1 MVIKDDRD
9 DPKSMEVLQELENID
24 DECDEKGILF
34 VKIDDDSL
42 AKEYGIDDELP
53 TLVYFENK
61 IPSVY
66 QGDLMNE
73 EKVLEWLVRQMN
85 TDEIEEVSHE
95 MLDNL
100 VEKHNHIAVLIY
112 KSKDKQSEKVLKE
125 LGKKIIIDSIVW
137 HFRCFPNNNLKNI
150 FSEHIDD
157 DCDEKG
163 IVFVKTDDKEA
174 AEKYGI
180 KKLPVVL
187 FFKFQIPSQ
196 YNGDIM
202 NEEQVL
208 KWFVDQ
214 QETDEIED
222 VNSRTLK
229 SLIDSSESLAVLFY
243 DGDSPKSAIVLKDLE
258 EIDDDADRYDIPFVK
273 IDDDA
278 IAKEYGLDDEL
289 PILVYFENRL
299 PTVYEGDLTKEELV
313 LKWLIKQ
320 KTEDTVEE
328 VTEEILEDLIQEREY
343 VLVFFAPNNC
353 KECDDILAKC
363 LETID
368 DDTDEH
374 GILLVT
380 TDDLNI
386 AKKQAKVNK
395 FPALVL
401 FRNGEPVQYK
411 GDLRKPDS
419 ILKWVTSEEALDKPD
434 EIEEVNHK
442 MLDKMLEKSPYI
454 AVLFSKEKC
463 SECDKVLTELENIDH
478 IAEENDID
486 FVKVKD
492 PKLAKEYNIVTFP
505 TLIFFRNRFP
515 QFYEGN
521 LKDEDTVLKWLID
534 NKVAKEDVI
543 ELVDRHMLEVL
554 LDDIDYITVFFYD
567 ADDCKNCKQILQELE
582 NIDDDTDK
590 HGIHFVSGFL
600 PFILILLFC

>member
-1 MVIKDDRD
+1 M
-9 DPKSMEVLQELENID
+9 
-24 DECDEKGILF
+24 ILF
-34 VKIDDDSL
+34 
-42 AKEYGIDDELP
+42 Y
-53 TLVYFENK
+53 YF
-61 IPSVY
+61 S
-66 QGDLMNE
+66 
-73 EKVLEWLVRQMN
+73 
-85 TDEIEEVSHE
+85 
-95 MLDNL
+95 
-100 VEKHNHIAVLIY
+100 
-112 KSKDKQSEKVLKE
+112 
-125 LGKKIIIDSIVW
+125 
-137 HFRCFPNNNLKNI
+137 
-150 FSEHIDD
+150 SEHIDD

-187 FFKFQIPSQ
+187 FFKFQVPSQ

-208 KWFVDQ
+208 KWFIDQ

-229 SLIDSSESLAVLFY
+229 SLIDTSDSLAVLFY
-243 DGDSPKSAIVLKDLE
+243 DSDSPKSALVLKDLE
-258 EIDDDADRYDIPFVK
+258 EIDDDADKYDIPFVK
-273 IDDDA
+273 IDDDV

-299 PTVYEGDLTKEELV
+299 PSVYEGDLTKEEQV
-313 LKWLIKQ
+313 LEWLIKQ

-328 VTEEILEDLIQEREY
+328 VTEEILEDLIREREY

-353 KECDDILAKC
+353 KECDDILHKC

-401 FRNGEPVQYK
+401 FRNGEAVQYK
-411 GDLRKPDS
+411 GDMKKPES

-442 MLDKMLEKSPYI
+442 MLDKMLDKSPYI
-454 AVLFSKEKC
+454 AVLFTKEKC

-505 TLIFFRNRFP
+505 TLIFFRKRFP

-521 LKDEDTVLKWLID
+521 LKDEETVLQWLID

-543 ELVDRHMLEVL
+543 ELVDRYMLEVL
-554 LDDIDYITVFFYD
+554 LDDIDHIVVFFYD
-567 ADDCKNCKQILQELE
+567 GDDCKTCEKILNELE

-590 HGIHFVSGFL
+590 HGIHFVSILLLLHSIFFSSSL
-600 PFILILLFC
+600 KYLFILFTTLSFSYTLNHKIINK